1 MKRATETSEEKVGI
15 RSIMR
20 LAAPIFAAN
29 LAIVLSGTIDTV
41 MAGRLSANDLAGVA
55 LGTAIAT
62 WISISLAGILQGIS
76 PIAGYAFG
84 AKRWQEVGHSLA
96 QCLWL
101 ALLLAVPG
109 LFLTL
114 QTEVWVSLAGAGDEV
129 ADIAR
134 RYLGFAALALP
145 AILFGRAFIA
155 ANAAVSRPGAS
166 MCVTLGIVAL
176 KAPCNHLFME
186 RLELGGAGVGLSLA
200 VLSWSALL
208 AYVLIWK
215 FDPYYRR
222 MHLERWVGPKLKSM
236 GELVRV
242 GFPIG
247 LSIGC
252 EMTSYSLMAIFMARF
267 GAVMLA
273 AHQIVANLIWLYY
286 IPPLA
291 VGLSGTVLIS
301 QNLGAKRPEES
312 RRAAKLVLGLAL
324 AAALALALVTYLLR
338 RPILSLYSTE
348 ADVIRSGFAFITIA
362 CFYHIADALQCSAG
376 CILRGYRITLMPM
389 IVQTVCLCGLGL
401 TIGAWLAG
409 FFPWS
414 TMRWGGV
421 SFWYGAATGLT
432 AAAALLVPYA
442 LRTARRFA
450 EKPRAA

>member
-1 MKRATETSEEKVGI
+1 MKRATGTSEEKVGI

-176 KAPCNHLFME
+176 LAP
-186 RLELGGAGVGLSLA
+186 
-200 VLSWSALL
+200 
-208 AYVLIWK
+208 
-215 FDPYYRR
+215 
-222 MHLERWVGPKLKSM
+222 
-236 GELVRV
+236 
-242 GFPIG
+242 
-247 LSIGC
+247 
-252 EMTSYSLMAIFMARF
+252 
-267 GAVMLA
+267 
-273 AHQIVANLIWLYY
+273 
-286 IPPLA
+286 
-291 VGLSGTVLIS
+291 
-301 QNLGAKRPEES
+301 
-312 RRAAKLVLGLAL
+312 
-324 AAALALALVTYLLR
+324 
-338 RPILSLYSTE
+338 
-348 ADVIRSGFAFITIA
+348 
-362 CFYHIADALQCSAG
+362 
-376 CILRGYRITLMPM
+376 
-389 IVQTVCLCGLGL
+389 
-401 TIGAWLAG
+401 
-409 FFPWS
+409 
-414 TMRWGGV
+414 
-421 SFWYGAATGLT
+421 
-432 AAAALLVPYA
+432 
-442 LRTARRFA
+442 
-450 EKPRAA
+450 